1 MKCPTM
7 HFNYLHVKDKAIL
20 VSAPTF
26 KSGLKPVGPVKVFQW
41 EGGGSPLPLENI
53 KIYMGVG
60 RIKHNGPES
69 VKLEVKSK
77 KEIENFIDFF

>member
-1 MKCPTM
+1 
-7 HFNYLHVKDKAIL
+7 
-20 VSAPTF
+20 
-26 KSGLKPVGPVKVFQW
+26 
-41 EGGGSPLPLENI
+41 
-53 KIYMGVG
+53 MGVG